1 MIDLITGHQGT
12 PHISALQVATLNKSM
27 MQGSADDVVIRMK
40 DGELVQNGLSV
51 QIGTGFWRANGYDIE
66 ITEQEVV
73 YLDPTGAGMYR
84 IDDIY
89 VEILQN
95 LSSGIQR
102 AELIVVQGEED
113 AVSPVDPSAPV
124 APESTTDSL
133 VQVVQIAKCELH
145 NSAMTLTD
153 MTTLYE
159 TFGGALFI
167 DSNNYISI
175 DYSKVKREE

>member
-12 PHISALQVATLNKSM
+12 PHISALQVATLNKAM
-27 MQGSADDVVIRMK
+27 MQGSPDDVVIRMK
-40 DGELVQNGLSV
+40 DGEVAQDGLSV
-51 QIGTGFWRANGYDIE
+51 TIATGFWRANGYDIE
-66 ITEQEVV
+66 ITEQEIV

-84 IDDIY
+84 IDDVY

-102 AELIVVQGEED
+102 VELVVVQGEED
-113 AVSPVDPSAPV
+113 AGTPVEPSAPI
-124 APESTTDSL
+124 APESTTDTL
-133 VQVVQIAKCELH
+133 VQVVQIAKCEIH
-145 NSAMTLTD
+145 NSALTLTD

-167 DSNNYISI
+167 DSDGYISI
-175 DYSKVKREE
+175 DYDKVKREE